1 MRPLVTRVSAL
12 LVLGLSL
19 GVAACDGGFDDEKAR
34 QRCDQE
40 RTARGAGTDAGCV
53 TDEVYEECLD
63 AYAEC
68 GDDVAIAETCPTQFS
83 CPAD

>member
-1 MRPLVTRVSAL
+1 MRFPVLRVSAL
-12 LVLGLSL
+12 LGLVMSFGL
-19 GVAACDGGFDDEKAR
+19 AACDGGFDDDAAR

-63 AYAEC
+63 AYTEC
-68 GDDVAIAETCPTQFS
+68 GSDVLIAETCPTQFS